1 MVYKLY
7 ITVVQVILK
16 GVKQH
21 NIKRYNNT
29 GAIYIYVHFYDNTL
43 VYSNLYNRIIKLPY
57 LNNKILSHS
66 QTLSVPLYI
75 NKMMNA
81 SNYQK
86 I

>member
-29 GAIYIYVHFYDNTL
+29 TL
-43 VYSNLYNRIIKLPY
+43 VYSNLLNRIIKLPY

-75 NKMMNA
+75 N
-81 SNYQK
+81 
-86 I
+86 